1 MQTVPITTNIVSS
14 SPAHGELYTKQ
25 HYVIKFVNDL
35 FSPSIPASST
45 NKTDFHNITDIL
57 VKVVLN
63 TITSRLIFYKISLK
77 YFNYYLNMI
86 RVLVIENF
94 YVNFKKIG

>member
-1 MQTVPITTNIVSS
+1 MTW
-14 SPAHGELYTKQ
+14 
-25 HYVIKFVNDL
+25 